1 MPHINVGDLLYAEV
15 AGKTPLGLEAQRH
28 MDSSKTVPDKLLM
41 RLLLERLKQQDCQT
55 CGWVLDG
62 FPHTRKQVQAAR
74 MRTGHQHAQPKPK
87 YHHWPQHTQ
96 YAGVVLNLVAVLPCQ
111 LAAVIVSCEGCR

>member
-1 MPHINVGDLLYAEV
+1 VPHINVGDLLYAEV

-28 MDSSKTVPDKLLM
+28 MDSSRTVPDKLLM

-62 FPHTRKQVQAAR
+62 FPHTREQVQAAVGCALATT
-74 MRTGHQHAQPKPK
+74 MRSQHPNH
-87 YHHWPQHTQ
+87 HHWPQHTQ
-96 YAGVVLNLVAVLPCQ
+96 YAGVVLNALSLMHMSLQYCPASWQ
-111 LAAVIVSCEGCR
+111 Q

>member
-1 MPHINVGDLLYAEV
+1 VPHINVGDLLYAEV

-62 FPHTRKQVQAAR
+62 FPHTRKQVKIALWCTLAPTMCDTRVSTFGCSAHSMMGWSLMLLQFC
-74 MRTGHQHAQPKPK
+74 RT
-87 YHHWPQHTQ
+87 
-96 YAGVVLNLVAVLPCQ
+96 
-111 LAAVIVSCEGCR
+111 S

>member
-55 CGWVLDG
+55 SGWVLDG
-62 FPHTRKQVQAAR
+62 FPHTRKQVQSAVGCALATT
-74 MRTGHQHAQPKPK
+74 MRSQNPNITIGRS
-87 YHHWPQHTQ
+87 TLSMLGLSLISLQ
-96 YAGVVLNLVAVLPCQ
+96 YCPASWQ
-111 LAAVIVSCEGCR
+111 Q